1 MNGTLNA
8 SQAVFNV
15 YLYWGDND
23 GGSTPGS
30 WDTNTFIGSYTN
42 VNGVSLDKTVSGLAM
57 GTTYHYRFLASN
69 LATNMWA
76 SPSTNFTTIG
86 PEFTLPF
93 EEPFDARTLGSL
105 NGQYG
110 WVATGAEV
118 QNSITHLGSSKA
130 ACLTNETGEISHT
143 FVDGQDDVWTDWY
156 VKPSFGDEGGAP
168 TPSTNTTVAFFV
180 NTNGFVKAFDG
191 AVITQLVHAAL
202 TEGGDWIRFTV
213 HSDYTSEKW
222 DLFMDGLAL
231 ETDLDFYTN
240 TVSSYTKFGIDNA
253 GASTNAYVD
262 NIGIQLSSPL
272 SNAGTIFIIR

>member
-1 MNGTLNA
+1 VASTNLTFATNGLVQGGEYYYA
-8 SQAVFNV
+8 FRAV
-15 YLYWGDND
+15 ND
-23 GGSTPGS
+23 
-30 WDTNTFIGSYTN
+30 
-42 VNGVSLDKTVSGLAM
+42 
-57 GTTYHYRFLASN
+57 
-69 LATNMWA
+69 ATNMWA

-118 QNSITHLGSSKA
+118 QNNITHLGSSKA
-130 ACLTNETGEISHT
+130 ACLTNDTGEISHT

-156 VKPSFGDEGGAP
+156 VKPAFGDEGGAG